1 MTDWTPLPEL
11 RKGQGH
17 TRAAVKRRTALRR
30 LALKMLD
37 EIIKAHNTKRR
48 SEWPRPPA
56 SAVPA
61 KRARTKSRRV
71 GVVPGGAKFPAP
83 RFEFPARDQIQ
94 L

>member
-37 EIIKAHNTKRR
+37 EIIKAH
-48 SEWPRPPA
+48 
-56 SAVPA
+56 
-61 KRARTKSRRV
+61 KRARMIGWTSGRFWNHKLV
-71 GVVPGGAKFPAP
+71 GDNAATMSHAP
-83 RFEFPARDQIQ
+83 HLRTFSGPPTVRSGEG
-94 L
+94 

>member
-48 SEWPRPPA
+48 SE
-56 SAVPA
+56 
-61 KRARTKSRRV
+61 
-71 GVVPGGAKFPAP
+71 
-83 RFEFPARDQIQ
+83 
-94 L
+94 